1 MTQEMLVMNYL
12 RRHGSITQ
20 ADATREL
27 GVTRL
32 AAIIWKLRHKR
43 GFEILD
49 KTEIGRNRFGMRV
62 NYARYYLP

>member
-1 MTQEMLVMNYL
+1 MMQEELVMTYL
-12 RRHGSITQ
+12 RKHGSITQ

-32 AAIIWKLRHKR
+32 AAIIWKLRHRR
-43 GFEILD
+43 GFIIND
-49 KTEIGRNRFGMRV
+49 KNEVGKNRFGMKV